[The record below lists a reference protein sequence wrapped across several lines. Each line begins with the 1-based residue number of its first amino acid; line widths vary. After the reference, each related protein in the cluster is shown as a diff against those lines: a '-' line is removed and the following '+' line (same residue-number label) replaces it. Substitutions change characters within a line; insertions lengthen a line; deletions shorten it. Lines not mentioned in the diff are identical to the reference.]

1 MKYIIYALWEHHVA
15 FFYLGTE
22 LFFLKSWRQNCIRR
36 QIGRRQICVRGKLV
50 PTGRTRTIGPIL
62 YRRSTSTSR
71 NAVLRARAN
80 TVSAVRHTGT
90 REFRRRPLQLIT
102 YYISYYYTV
111 QCYSSFYSS
120 VPLGSLNHL
129 MPPRQPPYSLFLP
142 TPVERAN

>member
-1 MKYIIYALWEHHVA
+1 MNHFVIYINMYEVQNICIMGASCGV
-15 FFYLGTE
+15 FYLGTE
-22 LFFLKSWRQNCIRR
+22 FCFLKSWRQNCIRR

-102 YYISYYYTV
+102 YYIKEGWAYATWAR
-111 QCYSSFYSS
+111 
-120 VPLGSLNHL
+120 LGIRIADRGSLIARL
-129 MPPRQPPYSLFLP
+129 ADL
-142 TPVERAN
+142 